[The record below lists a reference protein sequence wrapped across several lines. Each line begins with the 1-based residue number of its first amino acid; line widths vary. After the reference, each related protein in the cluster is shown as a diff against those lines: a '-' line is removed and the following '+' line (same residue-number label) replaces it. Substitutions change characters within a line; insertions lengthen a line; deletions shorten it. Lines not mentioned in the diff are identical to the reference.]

1 MILHD
6 LRHAFRQLIRIPGFT
21 LTAIVTL
28 ALGIGANS
36 AIFSV
41 VNAVL
46 RHPAGVDHPERV
58 EIKNTSY
65 TQLDMDFPG
74 VSVPDYADAAAL
86 HDQVEAAAIVSAT
99 NFNMLHDGRVEH
111 LSAALVSS
119 QWFQVFGARPI
130 LGRTF
135 TAEEDQPNAG
145 PVAVISF
152 GLWQSIFGGSRD
164 AIGQTLMLDQRPHQ
178 VIGVMRSDFDWPRRN
193 QVWAP
198 IALAAKEFAPDQR
211 FNETYRAVL
220 RLRPGAS
227 IAQVNAGLA
236 QRVREE
242 YRREGK
248 RSFGSSS
255 QWSMYTSP
263 LADSAAGP
271 LRKPLYVLFGVVT
284 LVLLIASANVAGLF
298 LARTSART
306 HEFAIRTALGA
317 NASAIVRQLLTET
330 MLLAGAATL
339 IGIAAGPVFGRVL
352 LWLVPHSLAEGY
364 TVHMDP
370 VVLAFTA
377 AAGLFTSL
385 IAGIGPALRLLRQ
398 HQTLNLHEGGRNATG
413 SVEKQRLRS
422 AFVIGE
428 VALACLLLTGT
439 GLFLASLRQL
449 QNLDPGFNPRGV
461 AAAVVFYSG
470 QEMIKSQPRQ
480 AAFVDSVLGNLAAQ
494 PGITAV
500 AAIDPLP
507 FDPQQGGSSSFGIV
521 GRPTGPN
528 DPGPHSDL
536 ALASSDY
543 LKVMQIP
550 LLAGR
555 WISPGDRANSEP
567 VGCNWTTVLPRNSGP
582 IKALSANTSLTTTQ
596 TNRPS
601 SSEW

>member
-21 LTAIVTL
+21 VTAIVTL

-58 EIKNTSY
+58 AIQNTSY
-65 TQLDMDFPG
+65 KQLGMDFPG

-111 LSAALVSS
+111 LSGARVSS

-152 GLWQSIFGGSRD
+152 GLWQSVFGGSHD
-164 AIGQTLMLDQRPHQ
+164 AIGQTLMLDQKPYQ

-193 QVWAP
+193 QVWVP
-198 IALAAKEFAPDQR
+198 IALAPKEFAPDQR
-211 FNETYRAVL
+211 FNETYRDVL

-236 QRVREE
+236 QKVREE

-248 RSFGSSS
+248 SSFGISS

-317 NASAIVRQLLTET
+317 NASTIVRQLLTET

-339 IGIAAGPVFGRVL
+339 IGIAAGPVFGRSFCGSFL
-352 LWLVPHSLAEGY
+352 
-364 TVHMDP
+364 
-370 VVLAFTA
+370 TA
-377 AAGLFTSL
+377 
-385 IAGIGPALRLLRQ
+385 
-398 HQTLNLHEGGRNATG
+398 
-413 SVEKQRLRS
+413 
-422 AFVIGE
+422 
-428 VALACLLLTGT
+428 
-439 GLFLASLRQL
+439 
-449 QNLDPGFNPRGV
+449 
-461 AAAVVFYSG
+461 
-470 QEMIKSQPRQ
+470 
-480 AAFVDSVLGNLAAQ
+480 
-494 PGITAV
+494 
-500 AAIDPLP
+500 
-507 FDPQQGGSSSFGIV
+507 
-521 GRPTGPN
+521 
-528 DPGPHSDL
+528 
-536 ALASSDY
+536 
-543 LKVMQIP
+543 
-550 LLAGR
+550 
-555 WISPGDRANSEP
+555 
-567 VGCNWTTVLPRNSGP
+567 LPRD
-582 IKALSANTSLTTTQ
+582 T
-596 TNRPS
+596 PS
-601 SSEW
+601 I